1 MRHNYKRSDRVAD
14 LVREEIASM
23 ILHGEIKDPRV
34 GFVTITVVKMTPDLK
49 EAKVYFS
56 RIGGPEEKRH
66 SVEGLTSAGGYI
78 RRNLAKRLNLKHIP
92 SLSFFFDETLEYAEH
107 IDEVLEKIKR
117 G

>member
-1 MRHNYKRSDRVAD
+1 MRHNYKRSDRVGD

-23 ILHGEIKDPRV
+23 ILRGEIKDPRV
-34 GFVTITVVKMTPDLK
+34 GFVTITAVKMTPDLK

-56 RIGGPEEKRH
+56 QIGGEEEKRH
-66 SVEGLTSAGGYI
+66 SIEGLKSAVGYI

-107 IDEVLEKIKR
+107 IDEVLDRIKR